1 MDWTHLPPLSA
12 LRAFATV
19 AEEGTLSAAGRR
31 LNVSHAAISQQV
43 RSLED
48 WFGCRLVRRE
58 GRGVCLTDEGR
69 QLAGHLDTAFR
80 GIRKAV
86 DELSQAGQARPL
98 QVTMTP
104 SFAVHWLMPRLS
116 EFRHLHPGI
125 ELSMNPTGE
134 IVDLQ
139 PGGIDLALRY
149 GSGEWPGLEAEA
161 LMHTPTVVVAARSLV
176 GDRVFDDPSS
186 LADFPWMQEY
196 GTDEISAW
204 FESQGVRTPP
214 QIDITHMPGYMLLEG
229 LRNGDGISIASKAF
243 IQPLIS
249 SGALRVLFEKKDP
262 GYGFHMVTLPGVKRA
277 PLKAFMSWLRAPAS
291 RDGMRAAGDAAAH
304 SGG

>member
-98 QVTMTP
+98 Q
-104 SFAVHWLMPRLS
+104 ADDDAILR
-116 EFRHLHPGI
+116 RA
-125 ELSMNPTGE
+125 
-134 IVDLQ
+134 
-139 PGGIDLALRY
+139 LA
-149 GSGEWPGLEAEA
+149 
-161 LMHTPTVVVAARSLV
+161 
-176 GDRVFDDPSS
+176 
-186 LADFPWMQEY
+186 
-196 GTDEISAW
+196 
-204 FESQGVRTPP
+204 
-214 QIDITHMPGYMLLEG
+214 
-229 LRNGDGISIASKAF
+229 
-243 IQPLIS
+243 
-249 SGALRVLFEKKDP
+249 
-262 GYGFHMVTLPGVKRA
+262 
-277 PLKAFMSWLRAPAS
+277 
-291 RDGMRAAGDAAAH
+291 DAAAVGVSPSA
-304 SGG
+304 SGN